1 MARAI
6 TVSSCRSYSVRQI
19 FRASHGF
26 GDSFLAQRRG
36 LEHGESR
43 VLQAG
48 RRFDLKLRR
57 GDADNN
63 YVKLFRRRTLN
74 ITRILLMYLQR
85 AQRAINTSH
94 VEAESKENGIGFVKL
109 MSVTMRWM
117 LHKLADM
124 STLLLSQHFILKE
137 KDGFLEYIEKRI
149 KVNGH
154 MVRIDVQKHGI

>member
-1 MARAI
+1 MNP
-6 TVSSCRSYSVRQI
+6 
-19 FRASHGF
+19 
-26 GDSFLAQRRG
+26 L
-36 LEHGESR
+36 LEHYNNK
-43 VLQAG
+43 
-48 RRFDLKLRR
+48 RF
-57 GDADNN
+57 
-63 YVKLFRRRTLN
+63 V
-74 ITRILLMYLQR
+74 QR

-154 MVRIDVQKHGI
+154 MSCDATKYEIELCYDANVTGMISYAHIGDLSGISAYKNCFRVFRLKKSELTVQAILTLLFVQYH

>member
-6 TVSSCRSYSVRQI
+6 TVNSFRSYYVRQI

-63 YVKLFRRRTLN
+63 DVKLFRRRTLN

-154 MVRIDVQKHGI
+154 MVIVLAEEAW